1 MINMKKFFGG
11 MNENIF
17 PECSQKGVYLCINK

>member
-11 MNENIF
+11 MNENILL
-17 PECSQKGVYLCINK
+17 ECSQKGVLCMYK